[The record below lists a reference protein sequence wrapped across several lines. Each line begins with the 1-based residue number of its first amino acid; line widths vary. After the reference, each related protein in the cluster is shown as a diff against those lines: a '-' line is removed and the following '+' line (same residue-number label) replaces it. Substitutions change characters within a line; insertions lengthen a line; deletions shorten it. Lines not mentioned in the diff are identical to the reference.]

1 MDLKLR
7 QWYGYERWACKCH
20 SRGGGWSHKHD
31 GIAQNIPEWEAREI
45 GKKEE
50 KWERGKEWEQKKKK
64 ERQTEWEYE
73 KEVTEVNE
81 KRYWKSSQ
89 HSQMLQR
96 GKVKRQL
103 KKCSLY
109 LRTRQS
115 FVPLTSSISVLSK
128 ARLKWSAEWMRD
140 EELEIGI

>member
-64 ERQTEWEYE
+64 ERQSETMRKKSQKSMRRDTE
-73 KEVTEVNE
+73 KAVNTHKCFREV
-81 KRYWKSSQ
+81 K
-89 HSQMLQR
+89 
-96 GKVKRQL
+96 
-103 KKCSLY
+103 
-109 LRTRQS
+109 
-115 FVPLTSSISVLSK
+115 
-128 ARLKWSAEWMRD
+128 
-140 EELEIGI
+140 